1 MTFLREVQ
9 LNAEFFAFNKKLSAY
24 KLKISVL
31 CIIHVRFEIS
41 FVQPVYIY
49 VQNAYKHSQ
58 A

>member
-24 KLKISVL
+24 KLNISVL
-31 CIIHVRFEIS
+31 CIIYVRFEIS
-41 FVQPVYIY
+41 FVHVYIY